1 MTRSA
6 PLFAI
11 LAFGALALMGCA
23 DAPAATAKLDATQ
36 AAEADAAAAIAKDPA
51 TDIESGVRQAQLLRL
66 AGNYD
71 GAVHI
76 LSQLMMV
83 AADDGRVVSEY
94 GKTLT
99 AQGRAKDAVPFLTRA
114 SELQPGEWSN
124 YSAMGVAFD
133 QLNDAKSAQG
143 AYEHALS
150 LRPNDPTVLNN
161 YALSRMLAND
171 PAMAARAEIPMPRN
185 RRVMLLTMAASPP
198 NRCATP
204 VASIHKPSVGQAA
217 TKGL

>member
-143 AYEHALS
+143 ATFF
-150 LRPNDPTVLNN
+150 RVQPPTS
-161 YALSRMLAND
+161 AATLA
-171 PAMAARAEIPMPRN
+171 
-185 RRVMLLTMAASPP
+185 AASPARKVIASSP
-198 NRCATP
+198 ASARSNRHSR
-204 VASIHKPSVGQAA
+204 ASDARYRGR
-217 TKGL
+217 